1 MHMFHSSD
9 PFKPP
14 SRYSNFR
21 TKSKHSKAGSIANEP
36 FHAVAN
42 QFERPDNNPTATRS
56 GSRKQRQYNTK
67 SRDSKK
73 NSALVAIYEH
83 SGRPS
88 KQRRR
93 AQIPKLKNFKDFAAK
108 R

>member
-1 MHMFHSSD
+1 MFHSSD
-9 PFKPP
+9 IHKPP

-21 TKSKHSKAGSIANEP
+21 TKSKHSKAGSFTQQP
-36 FHAVAN
+36 FHAVTT
-42 QFERPDNNPTATRS
+42 QCEQRPNTNATATRS
-56 GSRKQRQYNTK
+56 GSRKQRQYHTK

-73 NSALVAIYEH
+73 NSAMVAIYEH

-88 KQRRR
+88 KQRGRR